1 MDSRQER
8 ERLKEE
14 YKEHYRAI
22 RESRKKLEQ
31 YERKAKIASAL
42 EQIDPTPVIDGLHN
56 ALGKLR
62 EKVTM
67 AEARLEVY
75 LDEHAPKDAQALEEA
90 DEFEKKLRAKQ
101 SLDAIRQEMGNL
113 EREADDK
120 AAKLEVEKTIST
132 HTIKPSDSGHGR
144 ISPNIV
150 KTIGKKDEE
159 N

>member
-14 YKEHYRAI
+14 YKEHYRSI

-31 YERKAKIASAL
+31 YERKAKIAGAL
-42 EQIDPTPVIDGLHN
+42 EQIDPTPVIDGLHS

-75 LDEHAPKDAQALEEA
+75 LDEHIPKDAKAIEEA
-90 DEFEKKLRAKQ
+90 EAFEQKEKVRN
-101 SLDAIRQEMGNL
+101 SLDAIRKEMSQL
-113 EREADDK
+113 EQEADEK
-120 AAKLEVEKTIST
+120 AAKLSGEKTIN
-132 HTIKPSDSGHGR
+132 TISSQDSDSNHGR
-144 ISPNIV
+144 ISPDII
-150 KTIGKKDEE
+150 KTIGKKEA
-159 N
+159 